1 MGVLL
6 SRAVSVVMHQES
18 GAKSRYS
25 LCLLDIEKEEDFLMA
40 PEHLQ
45 TSLPCSL
52 FSPKQVPW
60 ALAHLLPLQQLALL
74 SLCPQTW
81 LKGTCSWDIWAGT
94 SEQTPA
100 PSPPLRWKASP
111 RWPCATATT
120 TSAVS
125 PWRQVPL
132 QAGAGRRDVASSGCH
147 LPAGWKSQCFIHGDL
162 AASDT
167 SPDVLLGALNM
178 TPIVADKPSA
188 HSRARA
194 CTHTFLFPLTKGPTD
209 AAPVASALIPAL
221 VREHFPLNVS
231 VQSSFHLMHSSPA
244 LLALSAG
251 CQQASFPAHGH
262 PPAPR
267 VLAEAADGEPGVP
280 QAPQQDVPT
289 GFPRKSHPAERAGP
303 GTASRFVHT
312 SPSQQ
317 MHVLIATHPC
327 SHALLC
333 KLTCTVC
340 ASWRCARTR
349 PCP

>member
-1 MGVLL
+1 MPG
-6 SRAVSVVMHQES
+6 
-18 GAKSRYS
+18 
-25 LCLLDIEKEEDFLMA
+25 
-40 PEHLQ
+40 
-45 TSLPCSL
+45 
-52 FSPKQVPW
+52 

-132 QAGAGRRDVASSGCH
+132 QAGAGRRDVPSSGCP
-147 LPAGWKSQCFIHGDL
+147 LPAGWKSRCFIRGDL

-167 SPDVLLGALNM
+167 SPDVLLGALSV
-178 TPIVADKPSA
+178 TPMVADKPSA
-188 HSRARA
+188 HPHARA

-209 AAPVASALIPAL
+209 AAPIASAFVPAL
-221 VREHFPLNVS
+221 VRERFPLNVS
-231 VQSSFHLMHSSPA
+231 VQSSFHHPLFWPSP
-244 LLALSAG
+244 
-251 CQQASFPAHGH
+251 
-262 PPAPR
+262 
-267 VLAEAADGEPGVP
+267 
-280 QAPQQDVPT
+280 QDVSKRLSLPMDIRLPPEFLQKLQMESPE
-289 GFPRKSHPAERAGP
+289 FPKPLSRMSRRASLVSLTLQERAVP
-303 GTASRFVHT
+303 GTASRFVPT

-317 MHVLIATHPC
+317 MHVLIATPPS

-333 KLTCTVC
+333 KLTRTVC
-340 ASWRCARTR
+340 ASWRYARTH